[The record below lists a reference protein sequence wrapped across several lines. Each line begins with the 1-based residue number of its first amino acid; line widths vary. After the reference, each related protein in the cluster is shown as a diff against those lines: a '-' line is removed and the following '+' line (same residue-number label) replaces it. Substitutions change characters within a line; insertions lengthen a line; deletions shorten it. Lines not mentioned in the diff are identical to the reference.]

1 MQRLVAG
8 EISKERDVVAAL
20 KELLSMEDFSHGCLE
35 IFAPSVKGLIGIS
48 DSREIIAAQVSS
60 NGPTGLKAL
69 RLLLTV
75 KAGRYAFREG
85 YRVSGSQGLSIR
97 KEDLEALIKGFSNAD
112 TGDMPEANGTG
123 TSPETSD
130 QSSSSA
136 PGNAKTRKGVDA
148 VARMKAAIQ
157 TRTGTNF
164 PAIRLEE
171 KISTPEP
178 ISPAVPEENL
188 VKSYRTEPPRQ
199 PTPVDEIP
207 SNHEE
212 TSAASEPAEEP
223 VKPNKKTW
231 SDLLSD
237 NNVSA
242 GRARPSNVR
251 SEAEDQTEPSGADEG
266 SDQADLEDQPS
277 LEIAQSKP
285 KEEAPSAAAKF
296 AQPQPKSTPKEP
308 SSVSKIASDGGDT
321 ASGATATEGA
331 SSSAENSVSA
341 KPPTEQKASGEVAPL
356 PGAAKPSVPPKKSW
370 AAEQLARKVATTRT
384 GITGHNLPAVQLEKL
399 TKTGDQAKVEIP
411 KEPSE
416 PAVSESVT
424 PASEGKPEEEKPPE
438 AQAPQSSAP
447 AKGPDSQPAPPEAKA
462 KLFDLK
468 AKLAASSGKTPAA
481 NAQSSDTTAKP
492 PEIASQPPVSGPKAS
507 DLMATPPD
515 VSAKTS
521 NPRNTST
528 LLNSL
533 RSSSPIP
540 KERSKDGDSAKST
553 RTIEMASAQSAE
565 EEEKKQ
571 FRRTV
576 RNIGFAGAGLLVLTI
591 MFFGFSA
598 LDEKSKADQVTALY
612 EKARKNEIPWKEVVD
627 RATEALQWHPRS
639 AELLFYRGRAL
650 RCLKEPQKALDD
662 FNSALNISP
671 NDYRIIERR
680 AFAQLDLNN
689 NQGAIADFARLLEKK
704 EYQKPENYSLR
715 GTAYLSTADFVDAA
729 KDFRLAGQG
738 NPKNVAYL
746 LCLAMAETGMRHYG
760 KAIDALNQALK
771 ADPKNT
777 AAYLQQARIFVLQK
791 QYAQA
796 KSVLAKCNDIR
807 PAPAAYAMLAEI
819 AIQER
824 DIPGALRAYN
834 KVLSLHQDDPL
845 TLSLRAQLYLDSGKP
860 AIALDDYN
868 RIAKVNGIAK
878 VPDFYRKKANVEKR
892 LGQMET
898 ATSDYAKAVAANGQ
912 DGWLSQQLA
921 DCAESIGDYKT
932 AVGAYSKSIERRPNE
947 SWLYVKRGLA
957 YSNNKNY
964 TDADADFQKAVSL
977 DNNNVGAYFGR
988 GLNCFRSGLY
998 DRATVDFDKVL
1009 AMDHN
1014 YPEARKLK
1022 AQIASIKNHGTV
1034 LDTSSSESAA
1044 APKDPELE
1052 KCTSKTELVDKGY
1065 SKMKEGQSAAAI
1077 PYFAKAIKLD
1087 PNCVDARRDLGYAL
1101 LNQGRPAAAIEQFN
1115 ILERIKPMTDVE
1127 RLALAKSLTDVDAKK
1142 EAVDVYKKYLKTHP
1156 GEADPR
1162 EELVKLYE
1170 ALGQFDQLQDVCVE
1184 GMKQAKTPEDYATF
1198 KKLMVDAITT
1208 HNSRQLD
1215 KRAGQNIKGG

>member
-75 KAGRYAFREG
+75 KSGRYAFREG

-123 TSPETSD
+123 MPPEASD
-130 QSSSSA
+130 QSSNSA

-171 KISTPEP
+171 KISPPEP

-199 PTPVDEIP
+199 PTPVDET
-207 SNHEE
+207 SNNHEE
-212 TSAASEPAEEP
+212 TSVASEPAEEP

-251 SEAEDQTEPSGADEG
+251 SETEKQTEPSDAGEG

-277 LEIAQSKP
+277 VEIAQSKP
-285 KEEAPSAAAKF
+285 KEEASTAATKV
-296 AQPQPKSTPKEP
+296 AQPQSKSTPKEP
-308 SSVSKIASDGGDT
+308 SSVAKIASDGGDT
-321 ASGATATEGA
+321 AIGATAMESA

-341 KPPTEQKASGEVAPL
+341 KPPTEQKISGEVAPV

-411 KEPSE
+411 REAAEPT
-416 PAVSESVT
+416 VSESKT
-424 PASEGKPEEEKPPE
+424 PASEGVPKEPSE

-468 AKLAASSGKTPAA
+468 AKLAASGGKTPAA
-481 NAQSSDTTAKP
+481 KAQSSDTTAKP
-492 PEIASQPPVSGPKAS
+492 PEVASQPPISGPKAS

-515 VSAKTS
+515 LSAKTS

-540 KERSKDGDSAKST
+540 KERSKEGDSAKST
-553 RTIEMASAQSAE
+553 RTIEMVSAQSAE

-576 RNIGFAGAGLLVLTI
+576 RNVGFAGAGLIVLTI

-598 LDEKSKADQVTALY
+598 LDEKSKADQVTTLY

-689 NQGAIADFARLLEKK
+689 NQGAIADFSRLLEKK

-715 GTAYLSTADFVDAA
+715 GTAYLSTGDFVDAA

-738 NPKNVAYL
+738 NPKNVAYP

-760 KAIDALNQALK
+760 KAIDALNQVLK

-777 AAYLQQARIFVLQK
+777 AAYIQQARILVLQK

-796 KSVLAKCNDIR
+796 KSVLAKCNDIH

-819 AIQER
+819 AIQEK

-878 VPDFYRKKANVEKR
+878 VPDFYRKRASTEKR
-892 LGQMET
+892 LGQMEA

-921 DCAESIGDYKT
+921 DCAEQIGDYKT
-932 AVGAYSKSIERRPNE
+932 AVGAYSKSIERRPNDA
-947 SWLYVKRGLA
+947 WLYVKRGLA

-977 DNNNVGAYFGR
+977 DGNNAGAYFGR
-988 GLNCFRSGLY
+988 GLNCFRKGLY
-998 DRATVDFDKVL
+998 DRASVDFDKAL
-1009 AMDHN
+1009 AIDRT
-1014 YPEARKLK
+1014 YIEARKLK
-1022 AQIASIKNHGTV
+1022 AQIASIKSHGTV
-1034 LDTSSSESAA
+1034 LDTSSSELAA
-1044 APKDPELE
+1044 APKDLELE
-1052 KCTSKTELVDKGY
+1052 KCTSKTDLVDKGY
-1065 SKMKEGQSAAAI
+1065 AKMKEGQSSAAI

-1101 LNQGRPAAAIEQFN
+1101 LNQNRPAAALEQFN

-1127 RLALAKSLTDVDAKK
+1127 RLALAKSLTDADAKA
-1142 EAVDVYKKYLKTHP
+1142 EAVEVYKKYLKTHP

-1170 ALGQFDQLQDVCVE
+1170 ALGQFDKLQEVCVE
-1184 GMKQAKTPEDYATF
+1184 GMKAAKTPEDYATF